1 MQLKI
6 KNKLITEP
14 IINILYQVRKEAN
27 NGKLKDIIDKHNGNL
42 LISCPIHKGGCE
54 NKPSCT
60 VAISTETDLEPGFA
74 HCFTC
79 GYSAPLTQLI
89 TDVFNEDDITF
100 GEEWLKERYGT
111 TLISSVEYLPE
122 ITLHNKKEEKT
133 FLDESIL
140 TQYDYYHPY
149 MWHRKLSKEVVDMFR
164 VGYDKNRDAIT
175 FPVYDEKHRL
185 VMVTARSVNT
195 KMFFIPADV
204 EKPVYLLDY
213 ILQNNI
219 TNVIVTEGQLDA
231 LTAWSYGYPAVA
243 TMGCPSEKHIQLLN
257 NSGIRVII
265 AMFDN
270 DVAGQNFT
278 RRLRK
283 YLNKDIFFL
292 TTKFP
297 DGVKDINDLSK
308 EQFDD
313 MLNNLSW

>member
-6 KNKLITEP
+6 KNRLITEP
-14 IINILYQVRKEAN
+14 IINILYQARREAN

-89 TDVFNEDDITF
+89 TDVFNEEDISF
-100 GEEWLKERYGT
+100 GEEWIRERFGT
-111 TLISSVEYLPE
+111 TLVSSVEYLPE
-122 ITLHNKKEEKT
+122 ILLEKPKIEKT
-133 FLDESIL
+133 FLDESML
-140 TQYDYYHPY
+140 TEYDYYHPY

-195 KMFFIPADV
+195 KRFWIPADV
-204 EKPVYLLDY
+204 QKPVYLLY
-213 ILQNNI
+213 HLLENNI
-219 TNVIVTEGQLDA
+219 K
-231 LTAWSYGYPAVA
+231 TAYVCESQINTLYMWSLGYPSCGLFGTGSDAQYE
-243 TMGCPSEKHIQLLN
+243 TLRKC
-257 NSGIRVII
+257 GIRNFITC
-265 AMFDN
+265 FDG
-270 DVAGQNFT
+270 DEAGQKGAYRF
-278 RRLRK
+278 RK
-283 YLNKDIFFL
+283 NMPKDCFITDIHL
-292 TTKFP
+292 P
-297 DGVKDINDLSK
+297 AGKDVNDLSAEQIK
-308 EQFDD
+308 ELLDH
-313 MLNNLSW
+313 S

>member
-6 KNKLITEP
+6 KNRLITES
-14 IINILYQVRKEAN
+14 IINILYQARREAN

-42 LISCPIHKGGCE
+42 LISCPCHKEGFE
-54 NKPSCT
+54 RKPSCT

-89 TDVFNEDDITF
+89 TDVFNEDDSSF
-100 GEEWLKERYGT
+100 GEEWLKERFGT

-122 ITLHNKKEEKT
+122 IVLEKPKVEKT

-140 TQYDYYHPY
+140 TEYDYYHPY

-195 KMFFIPADV
+195 KMFFIPAET
-204 EKPVYLLDY
+204 EKPVYLLY
-213 ILQNNI
+213 HLLENKIKTAYVVESQIN
-219 TNVIVTEGQLDA
+219 A
-231 LTAWSYGYPAVA
+231 LYMWSLGYP
-243 TMGCPSEKHIQLLN
+243 TIGLFGTGSEQQYETLRKC
-257 NSGIRVII
+257 GIRNFITL
-265 AMFDN
+265 FDG
-270 DVAGQNFT
+270 DTAGQKGAYRF
-278 RRLRK
+278 RK
-283 YLNKDIFFL
+283 NMPKDCFI
-292 TTKFP
+292 TTINLP
-297 DGVKDINDLSK
+297 AGKDVNDLSAEEVHK
-308 EQFDD
+308 
-313 MLNNLSW
+313 LIYNS